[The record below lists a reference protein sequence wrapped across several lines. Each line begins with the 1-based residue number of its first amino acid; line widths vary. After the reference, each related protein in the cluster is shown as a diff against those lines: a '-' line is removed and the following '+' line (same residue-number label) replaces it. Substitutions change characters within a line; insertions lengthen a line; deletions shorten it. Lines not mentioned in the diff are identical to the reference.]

1 MLTPL
6 EQKVTRCPDFRG
18 GVLISGGGGG
28 AGDMVFGTGS
38 VLSIEVSSLQ
48 REGRRDR
55 RKRADPPLSLPLHY

>member
-1 MLTPL
+1 MWNLSNVDTL
-6 EQKVTRCPDFRG
+6 GTEVMRCHDFR
-18 GVLISGGGGG
+18 GGG

-55 RKRADPPLSLPLHY
+55 RKRADLPLSLPLHY